1 MLSLYYLSFLR
12 DWETAST
19 YSWGSATLVFLYRQL
34 CRACQRDSRQI
45 GGPLILL
52 QLWSWEHIT
61 IGRPYIR
68 RPRDPPQEDPEA
80 EDEDD
85 ILGTQHQRG
94 VDPLAC
100 RWLRVHLSCAH
111 TASGLPY
118 YRDAFDHQR
127 EDQMIWQP
135 YTEAVMD
142 RLPEICRSDM
152 HIWRSR
158 APLICFDVVEFHLP
172 DRVLRQFGLD
182 QPIPQDVDTDVALHR
197 KDRRGQRNWE
207 IQHSDH
213 VHEWSRREALVVQG
227 YPFTGTSRVGQS
239 HLIQQP
245 RPSTSSSSTVHTMPI
260 RPPPHRGG
268 HSARA
273 FRPPTPSQHTIMT
286 SPPLVHRQ
294 YQRNR
299 RRSNTT
305 SGVGVGLDDIPEETA
320 ASSSSSP
327 HGKKQRPS

>member
-1 MLSLYYLSFLR
+1 MLCHSTTCRSFETGRQLR
-12 DWETAST
+12 PTA
-19 YSWGSATLVFLYRQL
+19 GGVQLLVFCIGSYVEHV
-34 CRACQRDSRQI
+34 SKI

-118 YRDAFDHQR
+118 YRDVFDHQR

-142 RLPEICRSDM
+142 RLPEICAHYAVHTM
-152 HIWRSR
+152 
-158 APLICFDVVEFHLP
+158 
-172 DRVLRQFGLD
+172 
-182 QPIPQDVDTDVALHR
+182 PI
-197 KDRRGQRNWE
+197 
-207 IQHSDH
+207 
-213 VHEWSRREALVVQG
+213 
-227 YPFTGTSRVGQS
+227 
-239 HLIQQP
+239 
-245 RPSTSSSSTVHTMPI
+245 RPPPSTVHTMPI

-327 HGKKQRPS
+327 HGKKQHPS

>member
-1 MLSLYYLSFLR
+1 MPEGADDLTVQRHSRAYILTLMGSILFADKSGDAVYVEDVSEIQDRLEARSSYYSCGR
-12 DWETAST
+12 
-19 YSWGSATLVFLYRQL
+19 GS
-34 CRACQRDSRQI
+34 
-45 GGPLILL
+45 ILL
-52 QLWSWEHIT
+52 FADH
-61 IGRPYIR
+61 IR

-172 DRVLRQFGLD
+172 DRVLRQFG
-182 QPIPQDVDTDVALHR
+182 
-197 KDRRGQRNWE
+197 
-207 IQHSDH
+207 
-213 VHEWSRREALVVQG
+213 
-227 YPFTGTSRVGQS
+227 
-239 HLIQQP
+239 
-245 RPSTSSSSTVHTMPI
+245 
-260 RPPPHRGG
+260 
-268 HSARA
+268 
-273 FRPPTPSQHTIMT
+273 
-286 SPPLVHRQ
+286 
-294 YQRNR
+294 
-299 RRSNTT
+299 
-305 SGVGVGLDDIPEETA
+305 
-320 ASSSSSP
+320 
-327 HGKKQRPS
+327 